1 MRNPSDLPPQQPRR
15 SSSGGFRI
23 AKPGRS
29 RIIASV
35 LIGALVALFISGKSI
50 ASFYVDVLW
59 FDALDKANI
68 YWSILG
74 TKALLG
80 AIFVAAFALI
90 LIVNMW
96 LADRMAPEF
105 IPPSQEE
112 RALAVYRQLVG
123 KRQWLLR
130 IVVGVILGLM
140 VGLPAMSQWQDWML
154 FVNQQAFGI
163 KDSLFNQDVSF
174 YVFRLPFLGFIVNW
188 IFGAFVLITLV
199 TAAMHYLNGGIR
211 LQNLGNKV
219 TPAAKAH
226 LSVMLAVLA
235 LARAAGYWLSRFDLL
250 GSTRGVVQGATY
262 TDVNAQLPA
271 INLMILVSIAVAL
284 LFLYNVRLKG
294 WRIPVMATLM
304 WMVVAIAAGTIYP
317 ALVQRFSVQPD
328 VSTKELP
335 YIATNLEATKHAMNL
350 TDVVHVPLS
359 FDALSASDVTANDA
373 SLKDVR
379 QLDPTE
385 MRDRFALDEGKT
397 SFYTINDLDVDRYA
411 VDGRL
416 QQVVLGARE
425 LNSDG
430 IPNRTWVSRHLIYTH
445 GCGVV
450 AAPASRVTTDGRPTY
465 VDLGVTRPQLYVG
478 EGLNDYAIV
487 ATKQAEQ
494 ACPDLKPEAYQSTG
508 GVALSSTLRRAAFA
522 VHFGEYNLFGS
533 GLVTSESRLMWVR
546 NIKDRVAKIAPF
558 FRYDA
563 DPYPAVVDG
572 KVVWILDAF
581 TTTSRYPNA
590 QSANVSQLTSGSGLN
605 ASFNYVRN
613 SVKAVVDAYSGEITL
628 YLVDS
633 SDPIAATWAKA
644 FPNLLTP
651 VSEASAELVSHFRYP
666 EDLFRVQ
673 TNVYGRYQFND
684 PTLFF
689 NRDAAW
695 SVAQAPPTAVDAT
708 TGAVGVS
715 GTVLSPDQIDVQDAN
730 VARFEPYYTMFH
742 TPGATNSGGTFSLL
756 RPFVPFSSDDTRKE
770 LRAFMVV
777 SSDPK
782 SYGKITV
789 YEVND
794 PLPEGPATVAAEFG
808 SDPAVSQQ
816 VTLLDQR
823 GSRVVFGDLQIV
835 PVGKGLVY
843 LRPLYVRPDDANARQ
858 VFVRKFLAFYNNK
871 VVIADDLTSAVA
883 KLFPGYTGNLGD
895 RVNDGSEPAPT
906 DTSNTGTTVP
916 SNTPTTVPSG
926 SVDTGSMTA
935 AQQLAQAEI
944 LFDEADAALAATPP
958 DFSTYQIKLAQ
969 ARELVRLALAQVS
982 G

>member
-1 MRNPSDLPPQQPRR
+1 
-15 SSSGGFRI
+15 
-23 AKPGRS
+23 
-29 RIIASV
+29 V
-35 LIGALVALFISGKSI
+35 LLGALVALFIFGKSI

-59 FDALDKANI
+59 FDALDRTSI

-80 AIFVAAFALI
+80 AIFVTAFALI

-112 RALAVYRQLVG
+112 RALAAYRQIVG

-130 IVVGVILGLM
+130 IVAGVILGLM
-140 VGLPAMSQWQDWML
+140 VGLPAMSQWQEWKL
-154 FVNQQAFGI
+154 FVNQQSFGI
-163 KDSLFNQDVSF
+163 KDSLFSQDVSF
-174 YVFRLPFLGFIVNW
+174 YVFRLPFLGFIANW

-226 LSVMLAVLA
+226 LSVMLAILA

-304 WMVVAIAAGTIYP
+304 WMVVAIVAGTIYP

-335 YIATNLEATKHAMNL
+335 YIASNLEATKHAMNL
-350 TDVVHVPLS
+350 TDVVQVPIS
-359 FDALSASDVTANDA
+359 FGSLSASDITANDA
-373 SLKDVR
+373 SLRDVR

-385 MRDRFALDEGKT
+385 MRDRFSLDEGKT
-397 SFYTINDLDVDRYA
+397 SFYTINDLDVDRYSI
-411 VDGRL
+411 DGRL

-425 LNSDG
+425 LNSAG

-465 VDLGVTRPQLYVG
+465 VDLGVKRPQLYVG

-494 ACPDLKPEAYQSTG
+494 ACPDLKAEAYQSTG
-508 GVALSSTLRRAAFA
+508 GVALTSTLRRAAFA
-522 VHFGEYNLFGS
+522 LHFGEYNLFGS
-533 GLVTSESRLMWVR
+533 GLITSESRLMWIR
-546 NIKDRVAKIAPF
+546 NIKDRVEKIAPF
-558 FRYDA
+558 FQYDA

-633 SDPIAATWAKA
+633 NDPIATTWAKA

-651 VSEASAELVSHFRYP
+651 VSEASTELVSHFRYP

-673 TNVYGRYQFND
+673 TNMYGRYQFND

-695 SVAQAPPTAVDAT
+695 SVAQASSTSADAT
-708 TGAVGVS
+708 TGVIGAS
-715 GTVLSPDQIDVQDAN
+715 GTVLSPDQIDVQDSN

-742 TPGATNSGGTFSLL
+742 APGSSDSNGTFSLL
-756 RPFVPFSSDDTRKE
+756 RPFVPFSLDDTRKE

-789 YEVND
+789 YDVNE

-808 SDPAVSQQ
+808 SDTAVSQQ

-823 GSRVVFGDLQIV
+823 GSRVVFGDLQMV

-843 LRPLYVRPDDANARQ
+843 LRPLYVRPDDANAKQ
-858 VFVRKFLAFYNNK
+858 VFVRKFLAYYNNK
-871 VVIADDLTSAVA
+871 VVIADDLTSAIA

-916 SNTPTTVPSG
+916 PNTATTIPSG
-926 SVDTGSMTA
+926 SVDSGSLTA

-944 LFDEADAALAATPP
+944 LFDQADAALAATPP

-969 ARELVRLALAQVS
+969 ARELVRLALAQV
-982 G
+982 GG

>member
-1 MRNPSDLPPQQPRR
+1 
-15 SSSGGFRI
+15 
-23 AKPGRS
+23 
-29 RIIASV
+29 
-35 LIGALVALFISGKSI
+35 
-50 ASFYVDVLW
+50 
-59 FDALDKANI
+59 
-68 YWSILG
+68 
-74 TKALLG
+74 
-80 AIFVAAFALI
+80 
-90 LIVNMW
+90 
-96 LADRMAPEF
+96 
-105 IPPSQEE
+105 
-112 RALAVYRQLVG
+112 
-123 KRQWLLR
+123 
-130 IVVGVILGLM
+130 
-140 VGLPAMSQWQDWML
+140 
-154 FVNQQAFGI
+154 
-163 KDSLFNQDVSF
+163 
-174 YVFRLPFLGFIVNW
+174 
-188 IFGAFVLITLV
+188 
-199 TAAMHYLNGGIR
+199 
-211 LQNLGNKV
+211 
-219 TPAAKAH
+219 
-226 LSVMLAVLA
+226 
-235 LARAAGYWLSRFDLL
+235 
-250 GSTRGVVQGATY
+250 
-262 TDVNAQLPA
+262 
-271 INLMILVSIAVAL
+271 
-284 LFLYNVRLKG
+284 
-294 WRIPVMATLM
+294 
-304 WMVVAIAAGTIYP
+304 
-317 ALVQRFSVQPD
+317 

-350 TDVVHVPLS
+350 TDVVQVPLS
-359 FDALSASDVTANDA
+359 FGSLSASDVTANEA

-397 SFYTINDLDVDRYA
+397 SFYTINDLDVDRYT

-425 LNSDG
+425 LNSAG

-478 EGLNDYAIV
+478 EGLNDYALV
-487 ATKQAEQ
+487 GTKQVEQ
-494 ACPDLKPEAYQSTG
+494 TCPDLKPEAYSSTG

-522 VHFGEYNLFGS
+522 LHFGEYNLFGS
-533 GLVTSESRLMWVR
+533 GLVTPESRLMWIR
-546 NIKDRVAKIAPF
+546 NIKDRVEKIAPF
-558 FRYDA
+558 FQYDA

-628 YLVDS
+628 YLVDPK
-633 SDPIAATWAKA
+633 DPIATTWAKA

-673 TNVYGRYQFND
+673 TNVYGRYQFD
-684 PTLFF
+684 DATLFF

-695 SVAQAPPTAVDAT
+695 SVAQASSTSADAS
-708 TGAVGVS
+708 TGLIGAS

-742 TPGATNSGGTFSLL
+742 APGSTDSNGTFSLL
-756 RPFVPFSSDDTRKE
+756 RPFVPFSLDDTRKE

-808 SDPAVSQQ
+808 SDPTVSQQ

-871 VVIADDLTSAVA
+871 VVIADDLTAAVA

-895 RVNDGSEPAPT
+895 RVSDGSEPAPT
-906 DTSNTGTTVP
+906 DTSNTATTVP
-916 SNTPTTVPSG
+916 GSTATTTPSSAVDSG
-926 SVDTGSMTA
+926 SLTA

-958 DFSTYQIKLAQ
+958 DFSTYQSKLAQ
-969 ARELVRLALAQVS
+969 ARELVRLALAQV
-982 G
+982 GG